1 MRSLYISFFVLSF
14 LYSNAVINTST
25 NYLNETL
32 DSYVDS
38 LGNVNYQ
45 GIIENPYFFEQYFE
59 FIENISPIT
68 HPKYFK
74 TDDDVKAYW
83 INVYNALILKIMIE
97 NPEKDILDISFI
109 GHHIFSNKFKVAHQ
123 MISPN
128 YIEYKIL
135 RKMND
140 PRIHFVI
147 NCGSKSCPALG
158 NRILIGKDLNRQL
171 ENKTFAF
178 VNNKDNV
185 LIDSDNRI
193 IYLSQIFKWY
203 KKDFDN
209 LIEFIV
215 KYLNA
220 DIDYDSMKNFKIKY
234 LIYDWSSNRLD

>member
-1 MRSLYISFFVLSF
+1 
-14 LYSNAVINTST
+14 
-25 NYLNETL
+25 
-32 DSYVDS
+32 
-38 LGNVNYQ
+38 
-45 GIIENPYFFEQYFE
+45 
-59 FIENISPIT
+59 
-68 HPKYFK
+68 
-74 TDDDVKAYW
+74 
-83 INVYNALILKIMIE
+83 
-97 NPEKDILDISFI
+97 
-109 GHHIFSNKFKVAHQ
+109 

-128 YIEYKIL
+128 YIEHKIL

-147 NCGSKSCPALG
+147 NCGSKSCPPLG

-220 DIDYDSMKNFKIKY
+220 DIDYDSMKNYKIKY
-234 LIYDWSSNRLD
+234 HKYDWSSNHID